1 MTGLILI
8 LNDAFLNII
17 SLFIPNDDDAT
28 GETEGIEIVTYIHCD
43 FIN

>member
-28 GETEGIEIVTYIHCD
+28 GE
-43 FIN
+43 